1 MLNPALARSPPFTI
15 TKPGTRNRRVRACG
29 GGGGDGDSSDV
40 ASGGDDDKVTTTT
53 AAEPEVDI
61 PAFPGDFDRV
71 CTTQVGLKGVTV
83 YEEARSPPRPS
94 GRATAQST

>member
-1 MLNPALARSPPFTI
+1 M
-15 TKPGTRNRRVRACG
+15 RACG